1 MLPFVGFSFV
11 GESNPPNQMI
21 HLVVRCVSP
30 MLGGFPR
37 VRHLVSA
44 DALIRATKRSCLE
57 FVCSAEIRFSVSG
70 YSSTHSEML
79 PRDFVRQLDISGF
92 VLFELLLLS
101 LLGNF
106 EFVE

>member
-57 FVCSAEIRFSVSG
+57 FVCSTEIRFSVSG
-70 YSSTHSEML
+70 YLQFSTFRDASSWFW
-79 PRDFVRQLDISGF
+79 PIVG
-92 VLFELLLLS
+92 
-101 LLGNF
+101 
-106 EFVE
+106 